1 MELEEVADELYE
13 VAPED
18 FIALRTARQDEA
30 KADGDKALAKAI
42 GSLPK
47 PSLAAWVCNLLVRA
61 HRDEIEAL
69 VELGDLLRDAQQNLA
84 GDELRALNTQRGQL
98 LNALTR
104 QASALARERG
114 QRIGPNIGSQVED
127 TLRAAMADRE
137 AGEALLTGRLSSPMS
152 YSGMGTASARP
163 DLRLVPPPK
172 PEPRTASKATTAPTK
187 KAARPERESAA
198 ERREREREEQRRIAE
213 ERHRRELARAQEAA
227 EHAKAVADEAQ
238 ASADEQR
245 RQAQQ
250 LALEHADLQDRV
262 EELADQLA
270 EAERH
275 AGEAAA
281 ALKRA
286 QRRSSAAEREAADA
300 ADARDRALAAVE
312 HLVEQAPR

>member
-13 VAPED
+13 VPPED
-18 FIALRTARQDEA
+18 FIELRTARQDEA
-30 KADGDKALAKAI
+30 KAEGDKAMAKAI

-61 HRDEIEAL
+61 HRTEIEAL

-84 GDELRALNTQRGQL
+84 GDDLRALNTQRGQL

-104 QASALARERG
+104 QASSLARERG
-114 QRIGPNIGSQVED
+114 QRIGTNIAGQVED

-152 YSGMGTASARP
+152 YSGLGTASARP

-172 PEPRTASKATTAPTK
+172 PEPRTASKPAPAPAK
-187 KAARPERESAA
+187 KAVKPDRESAA
-198 ERREREREEQRRIAE
+198 ARREREREEARRAAE
-213 ERHRRELARAQEAA
+213 EKHRRELARAQEAA
-227 EHAKAVADEAQ
+227 ERAKETADEAQ
-238 ASADEQR
+238 SAADEQR

-250 LALEHADLQDRV
+250 LALEHADLQSRV
-262 EELADQLA
+262 EDLADELA

-275 AGEAAA
+275 AAEAAA

-286 QRRSSAAEREAADA
+286 QRRSAAAEHEAADA

-312 HLVEQAPR
+312 HLMEQAPH